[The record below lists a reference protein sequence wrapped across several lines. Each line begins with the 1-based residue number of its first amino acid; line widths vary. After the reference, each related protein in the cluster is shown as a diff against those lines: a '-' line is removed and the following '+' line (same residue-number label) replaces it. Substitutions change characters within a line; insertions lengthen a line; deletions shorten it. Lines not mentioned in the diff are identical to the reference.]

1 MTYWI
6 IPFNP
11 NYFRLADCLREQG
24 FVEWTQRYKYKV
36 GDIVFIYS
44 SKPDSRI
51 LFMMEVTAINLSA
64 NECFDDSAYLLKISS
79 IVANTDIP
87 MGFRMIPLAENTS
100 DMLTLHDLLEHGLK
114 WVPQGGLKVKEPLL
128 THLLNV
134 FNNNQL

>member
-24 FVEWTQRYKYKV
+24 YVEWTQRYKYQI

-44 SKPDSRI
+44 SKPDSK
-51 LFMMEVTAINLSA
+51 LLYKMEVTATNLSA
-64 NECFDDSAYLLKISS
+64 SECADDRKHLLNPSE
-79 IVANTDIP
+79 VDANADIP
-87 MGFRMIPLAENTS
+87 LGFRMIPLAENTS
-100 DMLTLHDLLEHGLK
+100 DKLTLNDLLEHGLK

-128 THLLNV
+128 SYICSV
-134 FNNNQL
+134 FEQE

>member
-24 FVEWTQRYKYKV
+24 YVEWTQRYKYQI

-44 SKPDSRI
+44 SKPDSK
-51 LFMMEVTAINLSA
+51 LLYKMEVTATNLSA
-64 NECFDDSAYLLKISS
+64 NECADDRKYLLKPSE
-79 IVANTDIP
+79 VDANADIP
-87 MGFRMIPLAENTS
+87 LGFRMVPLAENTS
-100 DMLTLHDLLEHGLK
+100 DKLTLNDLLEHGLK

-128 THLLNV
+128 SYICSV
-134 FNNNQL
+134 FEQE

>member
-24 FVEWTQRYKYKV
+24 YVEWTQRYKYQI

-44 SKPDSRI
+44 SKPDCK
-51 LFMMEVTAINLSA
+51 LLYKMEVTATNLSA
-64 NECFDDSAYLLKISS
+64 SECADDRKYLLNPSE
-79 IVANTDIP
+79 VDANADIP
-87 MGFRMIPLAENTS
+87 LGFRMFPLAENTS
-100 DMLTLHDLLEHGLK
+100 DKLTLNDLLEHGLK

-128 THLLNV
+128 SYICSV
-134 FNNNQL
+134 FEQE

>member
-24 FVEWTQRYKYKV
+24 YVEWTQRYKYQI

-44 SKPDSRI
+44 SKPDSK
-51 LFMMEVTAINLSA
+51 LLYKMEVTATNLSA
-64 NECFDDSAYLLKISS
+64 NECADDRKYLLNPSE
-79 IVANTDIP
+79 VDANENIP
-87 MGFRMIPLAENTS
+87 LGFRMVPLAENTS
-100 DMLTLHDLLEHGLK
+100 DKLTLSDLLEHGLK

-128 THLLNV
+128 SYICSV
-134 FNNNQL
+134 FEQE

>member
-24 FVEWTQRYKYKV
+24 YVEWTQRYKYQI

-44 SKPDSRI
+44 SKPDSK
-51 LFMMEVTAINLSA
+51 LLYKMEVTATNLSA
-64 NECFDDSAYLLKISS
+64 NECADDRKYLLNPSE
-79 IVANTDIP
+79 VDANANIP
-87 MGFRMIPLAENTS
+87 LGFRMVPLAENTS
-100 DMLTLHDLLEHGLK
+100 DKLTLNDLLEHGLK

-128 THLLNV
+128 SYICSV
-134 FNNNQL
+134 FEQE

>member
-24 FVEWTQRYKYKV
+24 YVEWTQRYKYQI

-44 SKPDSRI
+44 SKPDSK
-51 LFMMEVTAINLSA
+51 LLYKMEVTATNLSA
-64 NECFDDSAYLLKISS
+64 SECADDRKYLLNPSE
-79 IVANTDIP
+79 VDANADIP
-87 MGFRMIPLAENTS
+87 LGFRMIPLAENTS
-100 DMLTLHDLLEHGLK
+100 DKLTLNDLLEHGLK

-128 THLLNV
+128 SYICNV
-134 FNNNQL
+134 FEQE

>member
-24 FVEWTQRYKYKV
+24 YVEWTQRYKYQI

-44 SKPDSRI
+44 SKPDSK
-51 LFMMEVTAINLSA
+51 LLYKMEVTATNLSA
-64 NECFDDSAYLLKISS
+64 NECADDRKYLLKPSE
-79 IVANTDIP
+79 VDANANIP
-87 MGFRMIPLAENTS
+87 LGFRMVPLAENTS
-100 DMLTLHDLLEHGLK
+100 DKLTLNDLLEHGLK

-128 THLLNV
+128 SYICSV
-134 FNNNQL
+134 FEQE

>member
-24 FVEWTQRYKYKV
+24 YVEWTQRYKYQI

-44 SKPDSRI
+44 SKPDSK
-51 LFMMEVTAINLSA
+51 LLYKMEVTAMNLSA
-64 NECFDDSAYLLKISS
+64 SECADDRKYLLNPSE
-79 IVANTDIP
+79 VDANADIAL
-87 MGFRMIPLAENTS
+87 GFRMIPLAENTS
-100 DMLTLHDLLEHGLK
+100 DKLTLNDLLEHGLK

-128 THLLNV
+128 SYICSV
-134 FNNNQL
+134 FEQE

>member
-24 FVEWTQRYKYKV
+24 YVEWTQRYKYQI

-44 SKPDSRI
+44 SKPDSKLI
-51 LFMMEVTAINLSA
+51 YKMEVTAMNLSA
-64 NECFDDSAYLLKISS
+64 SECADDRKYLLNPSE
-79 IVANTDIP
+79 VDANADIAL
-87 MGFRMIPLAENTS
+87 GFRMIPLAENTS
-100 DMLTLHDLLEHGLK
+100 DKLTLNDLLEHGLK

-128 THLLNV
+128 SYICSV
-134 FNNNQL
+134 FEQE

>member
-24 FVEWTQRYKYKV
+24 YVEWTQRYKYQI

-44 SKPDSRI
+44 SKPDSK
-51 LFMMEVTAINLSA
+51 LLYKMEVTATNLSA
-64 NECFDDSAYLLKISS
+64 SECADDRRYLLNPSE
-79 IVANTDIP
+79 VDANADIP
-87 MGFRMIPLAENTS
+87 LGFRMIPLAENTS
-100 DMLTLHDLLEHGLK
+100 DKLTLNDLLEHGLK

-128 THLLNV
+128 SYICSV
-134 FNNNQL
+134 FEQE

>member
-24 FVEWTQRYKYKV
+24 YVEWTQRYKYQI

-44 SKPDSRI
+44 SKPDSK
-51 LFMMEVTAINLSA
+51 LLYKMEVTATNLSA
-64 NECFDDSAYLLKISS
+64 NECADDRKYLLKTSE
-79 IVANTDIP
+79 VDANTDIP
-87 MGFRMIPLAENTS
+87 LGFRMIPLAENTS
-100 DMLTLHDLLEHGLK
+100 DKLTLDDLLGHGLK

-128 THLLNV
+128 SYICSV
-134 FNNNQL
+134 FEQQ

>member
-24 FVEWTQRYKYKV
+24 YVEWTQRYKYQI

-44 SKPDSRI
+44 SKPDSK
-51 LFMMEVTAINLSA
+51 LLYKMEVSATNLSA
-64 NECFDDSAYLLKISS
+64 NECADDRKYLLNPYE
-79 IVANTDIP
+79 VDANLDIP
-87 MGFRMIPLAENTS
+87 LGFRMIPLAKNTS
-100 DMLTLHDLLEHGLK
+100 DKLTLNDLLEHGLK

-128 THLLNV
+128 SYICSV
-134 FNNNQL
+134 FEQE

>member
-24 FVEWTQRYKYKV
+24 YVEWTQRYKYQI

-44 SKPDSRI
+44 SKPDSK
-51 LFMMEVTAINLSA
+51 LLYKMEVTATNLSA
-64 NECFDDSAYLLKISS
+64 SECADDRKYLLNPSELD
-79 IVANTDIP
+79 ANADIP
-87 MGFRMIPLAENTS
+87 LGFRMIPLAENTS
-100 DMLTLHDLLEHGLK
+100 DKLTLNDLLEHGLK

-128 THLLNV
+128 SYICNV
-134 FNNNQL
+134 FEQE